1 MTGGHSG
8 GDFLSSTELLTE
20 RTGTGWIYLH
30 QAYPENGF
38 FGRLPTPRTG
48 ISGLN
53 VDNRVMIFG
62 KFNQS
67 DQSKSGSLCCVRKY
81 LEHMLQQLLKF
92 RWTLLDRKLGGPTPG
107 KPLS

>member
-20 RTGTGWIYLH
+20 RTGTGWVYLNE
-30 QAYPENGF
+30 AYPENGF
-38 FGRLPTPRTG
+38 FGRLPTPRTR

-53 VDNRVMIFG
+53 VDNRVIIFG
-62 KFNQS
+62 RFNQS

-81 LEHMLQQLLKF
+81 LEHMLQ
-92 RWTLLDRKLGGPTPG
+92 
-107 KPLS
+107 